1 MADAAAADSPA
12 VREVASAAQRAE
24 PGAAESAAPRS
35 VLIQNGVAKVC
46 QMSAADLLRSYPR
59 GAYTTARTVGVH
71 SVLEFDMHVQR
82 LVESAGLMGL
92 AVVPCGATGE
102 SSGHQE
108 KGRDS
113 CRDSP
118 DAPAPPVHTAS
129 ASAAAA
135 AAADSQLTFKSLRP
149 VIKSAFAQAIKEFLH
164 CNATLPHA
172 TTSSTATASQA
183 TPAASTSAAA
193 SPPPTLAPPSSSS
206 SSPSP
211 FSSPSPSSSSRP
223 PMEVRLTA
231 LLAPPSSPSST
242 QPYDLF
248 VHAAPLPPPPSPPV
262 RVVVAGRPRKN
273 PAAKD
278 SAWARERAAL
288 EEVKRQQ
295 GAEEVLLVDSDG
307 SVLEG
312 STSNFF
318 AVEAGGVV
326 VTAEEGVL
334 KGTIRSLILSVCQQ
348 QGVPVQ
354 LRAPQ
359 VGEAYKW
366 QGAFISSTSRLL
378 LPLDTLLLPSPQA
391 RAR

>member
-1 MADAAAADSPA
+1 MADAASADSPS
-12 VREVASAAQRAE
+12 VREVASAVQGAAPSA
-24 PGAAESAAPRS
+24 PGAAELAAPQS
-35 VLIQNGVAKVC
+35 VLVQNGVAKVC

-92 AVVPCGATGE
+92 AVVPGGATGE
-102 SSGHQE
+102 SSGDQE

-118 DAPAPPVHTAS
+118 DAPAPPMHTASAS

-135 AAADSQLTFKSLRP
+135 AESQLTF
-149 VIKSAFAQAIKEFLH
+149 E
-164 CNATLPHA
+164 
-172 TTSSTATASQA
+172 
-183 TPAASTSAAA
+183 
-193 SPPPTLAPPSSSS
+193 
-206 SSPSP
+206 
-211 FSSPSPSSSSRP
+211 
-223 PMEVRLTA
+223 
-231 LLAPPSSPSST
+231 
-242 QPYDLF
+242 PYDLF

-273 PAAKD
+273 AAAKD
-278 SAWARERAAL
+278 SAWVRERAAL
-288 EEVKRQQ
+288 EEVKKQQ

-312 STSNFF
+312 GTSNFF

-359 VGEAYKW
+359 IAEAHTW

-378 LPLDTLLLPSPQA
+378 LPLDTILLPSPQHHQQQEDSA
-391 RAR
+391 VEATPSQNAAESTRPSDPPRAFTPLHMSSDFVRQLQQHVSLAIAAHCTCVLEEV